1 MSTTYDQLVEIIT
14 KLHDAPRDR
23 ISPDVTFAQL
33 DVDSLTM
40 VEISMRIERELG
52 VHIDDNEL
60 EEDLTLSA
68 TTELVDA
75 KLAQQQSPAQ
85 PRPLPRAGTMQ
96 IKEVTDKEI
105 GATVEGFDYA
115 TASPEDIDAIKA
127 AVYSK
132 KIVVLKNQDL
142 APRQLLELG
151 QLFGRPEAYYEP
163 MYKHPEVEEIFVSS
177 NVREDGKQIGVP
189 KTGKFWH
196 ADYQFMPDPFGLT
209 FIYPQVIPEKNRGTY
224 FIDMGKAYEQLPE
237 DLKKELAGT
246 FSQHSVRKY
255 FKIRPS
261 DIYRPISEIIEE
273 VDTKTPPVVKPSTF
287 IHPMTGETVLYIS
300 EGFTIGMEDEHGKP
314 LESDLLQRLFEAT
327 GQLVESF
334 DHPNIHLQTFE
345 KGDLLVW
352 DNRSLIHR
360 ARHTTTPE
368 PTVSFRVTVH
378 DARKLYDEA
387 A

>member
-1 MSTTYDQLVEIIT
+1 
-14 KLHDAPRDR
+14 
-23 ISPDVTFAQL
+23 
-33 DVDSLTM
+33 
-40 VEISMRIERELG
+40 
-52 VHIDDNEL
+52 
-60 EEDLTLSA
+60 
-68 TTELVDA
+68 
-75 KLAQQQSPAQ
+75 
-85 PRPLPRAGTMQ
+85 MQ
-96 IKEVTDKEI
+96 IKEVTHTEI
-105 GATVEGFDYA
+105 GATVEGFDHA
-115 TASPEDIDAIKA
+115 TASAQDVDAIKE
-127 AVYSK
+127 AVYTK
-132 KIVVLKNQDL
+132 KIVVLKDQHL
-142 APRQLLELG
+142 EPRQLLKLG
-151 QLFGRPEAYYEP
+151 QLFGRPETYYEP
-163 MYKHPEVEEIFVSS
+163 MYQHPEVEEIFVSS
-177 NVREDGKQIGVP
+177 NVPKDGKQIGVP

-209 FIYPQVIPEKNRGTY
+209 FIYPQVVPEKNRGTY

-237 DLKKELAGT
+237 DLKKEVSGT

-261 DIYRPISEIIEE
+261 DVYRPISEVIEE

-287 IHPMTGETVLYIS
+287 LHPMTGETILYIS
-300 EGFTIGMEDEHGKP
+300 EGFTLGLEDADGKP
-314 LESDLLQRLFEAT
+314 LETDLLQRLFEAT
-327 GQLVESF
+327 GQLDDTF

>member
-1 MSTTYDQLVEIIT
+1 
-14 KLHDAPRDR
+14 
-23 ISPDVTFAQL
+23 
-33 DVDSLTM
+33 
-40 VEISMRIERELG
+40 
-52 VHIDDNEL
+52 
-60 EEDLTLSA
+60 
-68 TTELVDA
+68 
-75 KLAQQQSPAQ
+75 
-85 PRPLPRAGTMQ
+85 MQ
-96 IKEVTDKEI
+96 IKEVTGKEI

-115 TASPEDIDAIKA
+115 AASAEDIDAIKA
-127 AVYSK
+127 AVYTR

-142 APRQLLELG
+142 APRQFLELG
-151 QLFGRPEAYYEP
+151 QLFGRPETYYEP

-177 NVREDGKQIGVP
+177 NVPEDGKQIGVP

-237 DLKKELAGT
+237 DLKKEVSGT

-261 DIYRPISEIIEE
+261 DVYRPISEIIEE

-300 EGFTIGMEDEHGKP
+300 EGFTISMEDEDGKP
-314 LESDLLQRLFEAT
+314 LETDLLQRLFEAT
-327 GQLVESF
+327 GQLDDTF

-360 ARHTTTPE
+360 ARHTTAPE

-378 DARKLYDEA
+378 DAHKLYNEA

>member
-1 MSTTYDQLVEIIT
+1 
-14 KLHDAPRDR
+14 
-23 ISPDVTFAQL
+23 
-33 DVDSLTM
+33 
-40 VEISMRIERELG
+40 
-52 VHIDDNEL
+52 
-60 EEDLTLSA
+60 
-68 TTELVDA
+68 
-75 KLAQQQSPAQ
+75 
-85 PRPLPRAGTMQ
+85 MQ
-96 IKEVTDKEI
+96 IKEVTHTEI
-105 GATVEGFDYA
+105 GAAVEGFDHA
-115 TASPEDIDAIKA
+115 TASAQDVDAIKE
-127 AVYSK
+127 AVYTK
-132 KIVVLKNQDL
+132 KIVVLKDQHL
-142 APRQLLELG
+142 EPRQLLKLG
-151 QLFGRPEAYYEP
+151 QLFGRPETYYEP
-163 MYKHPEVEEIFVSS
+163 MYQHPEVEEIFVSS
-177 NVREDGKQIGVP
+177 NVPKDGKQIGVP

-209 FIYPQVIPEKNRGTY
+209 FIYPQVVPEKNRGTY

-237 DLKKELAGT
+237 DLKKEVSGT

-261 DIYRPISEIIEE
+261 DVYRPISEVIEE

-287 IHPMTGETVLYIS
+287 LHPMTGETILYIS
-300 EGFTIGMEDEHGKP
+300 EGFTLGLEDADGKP
-314 LESDLLQRLFEAT
+314 LETDLLQRLFEAT
-327 GQLVESF
+327 GQLDDTF

>member
-1 MSTTYDQLVEIIT
+1 
-14 KLHDAPRDR
+14 
-23 ISPDVTFAQL
+23 
-33 DVDSLTM
+33 
-40 VEISMRIERELG
+40 
-52 VHIDDNEL
+52 
-60 EEDLTLSA
+60 
-68 TTELVDA
+68 
-75 KLAQQQSPAQ
+75 
-85 PRPLPRAGTMQ
+85 MQ
-96 IKEVTDKEI
+96 IKEVTGKDI

-115 TASPEDIDAIKA
+115 AASVEDVDAIKA
-127 AVYSK
+127 AVYTK
-132 KIVVLKNQDL
+132 KIVILRNQDL
-142 APRQLLELG
+142 TPRQFLQLG
-151 QLFGRPEAYYEP
+151 KRFGRPETYYEP

-177 NVREDGKQIGVP
+177 NVPEDGKQIGVP

-224 FIDMGKAYEQLPE
+224 FIDMGKAYERLPE
-237 DLKKELAGT
+237 DLKKEVAGT
-246 FSQHSVRKY
+246 FCRHSVRKY
-255 FKIRPS
+255 FKIRPT
-261 DIYRPISEIIEE
+261 DVYRPISEIIEE

-300 EGFTIGMEDEHGKP
+300 EGFTIGMADEDGKP

-327 GQLVESF
+327 GQLDDTFS
-334 DHPNIHLQTFE
+334 HPNIHLQTFD
-345 KGDLLVW
+345 KGDLLLW